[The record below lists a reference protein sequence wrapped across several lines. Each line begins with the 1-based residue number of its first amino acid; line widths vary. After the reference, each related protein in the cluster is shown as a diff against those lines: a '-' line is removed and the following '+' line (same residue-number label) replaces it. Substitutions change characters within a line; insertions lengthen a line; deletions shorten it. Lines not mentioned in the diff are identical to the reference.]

1 MHIHNANLNP
11 APLSA
16 QRSES
21 ALAARRASET
31 RKKLIGAASELD
43 AEANLYDPLALAIAG
58 AYAGSSQSGNDAKNS
73 FARNHQAED
82 KAPVPSTEKSAV
94 SGLISFWA

>member
-1 MHIHNANLNP
+1 MHIHNANLNL

-31 RKKLIGAASELD
+31 SKKLIGAASELD
-43 AEANLYDPLALAIAG
+43 AAANLYDPLAFAIAG
-58 AYAGSSQSGNDAKNS
+58 AYAGSSHSGNDAQNS
-73 FARNHQAED
+73 YAHSHPAEE
-82 KAPVPSTEKSAV
+82 KALGSPAESSTV